1 MPKFWHTTNYKA
13 GHRAEKT
20 ALFWLRLKGYRL
32 VAKNFVVGR
41 GTGAGEVDLIV
52 RRGKTLVFVEV
63 KKRPDVETALNAI
76 RSKNMQRIEKTSQFF
91 LAKNPKYKDYE
102 IRYDVMM
109 MTGGWPKHLPN
120 AWRPFCLVLL
130 LFLGG
135 CQMWGTLISGAHSV
149 WGVLSD
155 DRPLSEDASDMALYT
170 QVRQNLANRDIKS
183 VLDVQITVFQGA
195 VLLTG
200 ALPNWEEIARTVE
213 IVWQT
218 PGVKY
223 VYNYIRM
230 GKTLD
235 TIQTSEE
242 AALSSSIRTKLALT
256 KDIKSSNYKL
266 VMENGTVYLMGIQ
279 QDSDEWQR
287 ARAVIADT
295 YGVQKIICLMRD
307 KNTTDNPSI

>member
-13 GHRAEKT
+13 GHRAEKI
-20 ALFWLRLKGYRL
+20 ALFWLMLKGYRL

-52 RRGKTLVFVEV
+52 KKGKTLVFVEV
-63 KKRPDVETALNAI
+63 KKRPDEQTALNAI
-76 RSKNMQRIEKTSQFF
+76 RPKNRQRIQKTSMVF
-91 LAKNPKYKDYE
+91 LSRNPKYQNYE

-109 MTGGWPKHLPN
+109 MTGGLPKHLPN
-120 AWRPFCLVLL
+120 AWRPFSLIFL
-130 LFLGG
+130 LFLLSG
-135 CQMWGTLISGAHSV
+135 CQMWGTLISGAHSL
-149 WGVLSD
+149 WGVVAD
-155 DRPLSEDASDMALYT
+155 DRPLNEDASDMGLYT
-170 QVRQNLANRDIKS
+170 QIRQNLAARDIKS
-183 VLDVQITVFQGA
+183 LLDVQITVFQGA

-200 ALPNWEEIARTVE
+200 ALPNWEEIAQTVE

-218 PGVKY
+218 PGVNY
-223 VYNYIRM
+223 VYNYIRV
-230 GKTLD
+230 GETLG
-235 TIQTSEE
+235 TVQTSEE
-242 AALSSSIRTKLALT
+242 AALSASIRTKLSLT
-256 KDIKSSNYKL
+256 QGIKSSNYKL

-307 KNTTDNPSI
+307 KEILKS